1 MLHRS
6 KGARSPFLLP
16 AYPLTRTLHYNQ
28 TLASINPSG
37 LKLPMSDT
45 TAKLAWP
52 TLLLLLLPP
61 LLWAGNFIAG
71 RAISA
76 AVPPVTLSLI
86 RWSIAA
92 LCLLPFALKPW
103 LRDRRYYLNYR
114 WYILGTAVTGV
125 AAFNLL
131 VYWGLHSTTA
141 TNGIILNS
149 FIPFLVAMFGYLFYR
164 HTLSANQ
171 LPGMLVSLAGVLV
184 VVSHGERQ
192 RLLTLAFAPGDLII
206 FLAMIFWALYTLWL
220 KAIPAHINRT
230 GLMLCQV
237 LIALVFLM
245 PLAVWENQTTVIQ
258 LQETRTLWI
267 LLYIGIFPSV
277 IALLA
282 YSKAVTLVG
291 SVRASVFIH
300 AMPIFGSLLS
310 TLLLHEVFQGYQLTG
325 MITIFTGIWLAN
337 RKIT

>member
-1 MLHRS
+1 
-6 KGARSPFLLP
+6 
-16 AYPLTRTLHYNQ
+16 
-28 TLASINPSG
+28 
-37 LKLPMSDT
+37 MSDT
-45 TAKLAWP
+45 HSPTLSWR

-76 AVPPVTLSLI
+76 AVPPVSLSLI

-92 LCLLPFALKPW
+92 LCLLPFALKPF
-103 LRDRRYYLNYR
+103 LQDRQHYLAYR
-114 WYILGTAVTGV
+114 WHILGTAITGV

-131 VYWGLHSTTA
+131 VYWGLHTTTA

-149 FIPFLVAMFGYLFYR
+149 FIPFLVAIFGYLFYR
-164 HTLSANQ
+164 QTLSATQ
-171 LPGMLVSLAGVLV
+171 LPGMLVSLAGVLI
-184 VVSHGERQ
+184 VVSHGDLQ
-192 RLLTLAFAPGDLII
+192 ILLTLAFAPGDLII

-237 LIALVFLM
+237 LIALVFLV
-245 PLAVWENQTTVIQ
+245 PLSVWESQTATIH
-258 LQETRTLWI
+258 LEDTHTRWI
-267 LLYIGIFPSV
+267 LAYIGIFPSV

-310 TLLLHEVFQGYQLTG
+310 TLLLHEVFQGYQLIG
-325 MITIFTGIWLAN
+325 MLTIFSGIWLAN
-337 RKIT
+337 KKIT

>member
-1 MLHRS
+1 
-6 KGARSPFLLP
+6 
-16 AYPLTRTLHYNQ
+16 
-28 TLASINPSG
+28 
-37 LKLPMSDT
+37 MSDT
-45 TAKLAWP
+45 DPPTLSWR

-76 AVPPVTLSLI
+76 AVPPVSLSLI

-92 LCLLPFALKPW
+92 LCLLPFALKPF
-103 LRDRRYYLNYR
+103 LQDRRHYLAYR
-114 WYILGTAVTGV
+114 WHILGTAITGV

-131 VYWGLHSTTA
+131 VYWGLHTTTA

-149 FIPFLVAMFGYLFYR
+149 FIPFLVAIFGYLFYR
-164 HTLSANQ
+164 HTLSAAQ
-171 LPGMLVSLAGVLV
+171 LLGMLVSLAGVLI
-184 VVSHGERQ
+184 VVSHGNLQ
-192 RLLTLAFAPGDLII
+192 ILLTLAFAPGDLII

-230 GLMLCQV
+230 GLMLFQV
-237 LIALVFLM
+237 LIALVFLV
-245 PLAVWENQTTVIQ
+245 PLSVWESQTTTIH
-258 LQETRTLWI
+258 LENTHTWWI
-267 LLYIGIFPSV
+267 LAYIGIFPSV

-310 TLLLHEVFQGYQLTG
+310 TLLLHEVFQGYQLIG
-325 MITIFTGIWLAN
+325 MLTIFSGIWLAN
-337 RKIT
+337 KKIT

>member
-1 MLHRS
+1 MTDTSPASLHPHTV
-6 KGARSPFLLP
+6 G
-16 AYPLTRTLHYNQ
+16 
-28 TLASINPSG
+28 I
-37 LKLPMSDT
+37 
-45 TAKLAWP
+45 
-52 TLLLLLLPP
+52 LLLPP

-92 LCLLPFALKPW
+92 LCLLPFALKPF
-103 LRDRRYYLNYR
+103 LSDRRHYLTYR
-114 WYILGTAVTGV
+114 GYILGTAVTGV

-131 VYWGLHSTTA
+131 VYWGLHTTTA

-149 FIPFLVAMFGYLFYR
+149 FIPFLVAIFGYLFYR
-164 HTLSANQ
+164 QTLSAHQ
-171 LPGMLVSLAGVLV
+171 LWGMLISLAGVLV
-184 VVSHGERQ
+184 VVSHGKLQ
-192 RLLTLAFAPGDLII
+192 RLLSLAFAPGDLII

-237 LIALVFLM
+237 LIALVLLI
-245 PLAVWENQTTVIQ
+245 PLAAWESQTAAIQ

-267 LLYIGIFPSV
+267 LAYIGIFPSV

-300 AMPIFGSLLS
+300 AMPIFGSVLS
-310 TLLLHEVFQGYQLTG
+310 TMLLHEVFQQYQLIG
-325 MITIFTGIWLAN
+325 MVTIFTGIWLAN

>member
-1 MLHRS
+1 
-6 KGARSPFLLP
+6 
-16 AYPLTRTLHYNQ
+16 
-28 TLASINPSG
+28 
-37 LKLPMSDT
+37 MSDT
-45 TAKLAWP
+45 DPPTLSWR

-76 AVPPVTLSLI
+76 AVPPVSLSLI

-92 LCLLPFALKPW
+92 LCLLPFALKPF
-103 LRDRRYYLNYR
+103 LQDRRHYLAYR
-114 WYILGTAVTGV
+114 WHILGTAITGV

-131 VYWGLHSTTA
+131 VYWGLHTTTA
-141 TNGIILNS
+141 NNGIILNS
-149 FIPFLVAMFGYLFYR
+149 FIPFLVAIFGYLFYR
-164 HTLSANQ
+164 QTLSAAQ
-171 LPGMLVSLAGVLV
+171 LLGMLVSLAGVLI
-184 VVSHGERQ
+184 VVSHGDLQ
-192 RLLTLAFAPGDLII
+192 ILLTLAFAPGDLII

-237 LIALVFLM
+237 LIALVFLV
-245 PLAVWENQTTVIQ
+245 PLSVWESQTATIH
-258 LQETRTLWI
+258 LEDTHTWWI
-267 LLYIGIFPSV
+267 LAYIGIFPSV

-310 TLLLHEVFQGYQLTG
+310 TLLLHEVFQGYQLIG
-325 MITIFTGIWLAN
+325 MLTIFSGIWLAN
-337 RKIT
+337 KKIT

>member
-1 MLHRS
+1 MS
-6 KGARSPFLLP
+6 E
-16 AYPLTRTLHYNQ
+16 
-28 TLASINPSG
+28 NP
-37 LKLPMSDT
+37 
-45 TAKLAWP
+45 AKLSWP

-92 LCLLPFALKPW
+92 LCLLPFALKPCLHDW
-103 LRDRRYYLNYR
+103 RDYLGYR
-114 WYILGTAVTGV
+114 WYILGTALTGV

-131 VYWGLHSTTA
+131 VYWGLHTTTA

-149 FIPFLVAMFGYLFYR
+149 FIPFLVALFGYLFYR
-164 HTLSANQ
+164 QTLSIYQ
-171 LPGMLVSLAGVLV
+171 LLGMLVSLAGVLIV
-184 VVSHGERQ
+184 VAHGELQ
-192 RLLTLAFAPGDLII
+192 RLLSLAFAPGDLII

-237 LIALVFLM
+237 LIALVLLI
-245 PLAVWENQTTVIQ
+245 PLAAWESQTRVIQ
-258 LQETRTLWI
+258 LQETHTLWI
-267 LLYIGIFPSV
+267 LAYIGIFPSV

-282 YSKAVTLVG
+282 YSQAVTLVG

-300 AMPIFGSLLS
+300 AMPIFGSILS
-310 TLLLHEVFQGYQLTG
+310 TMLLQEVFQPYQLIG
-325 MITIFTGIWLAN
+325 MVTIFTGIWLAN